1 MRERAVAS
9 AVIRLGVDIFS
20 VSLFLFLP
28 FSFFSL
34 LSSLPSPPRIS
45 HNSKQTTADPSR
57 TLKANPT
64 DSNSPK
70 MQLSLSLFAL
80 LALFTSSALAS
91 FFDSNSF
98 DDDDSFGIG
107 GVGGSG
113 LSGFGGDDRESFLVA
128 VSSRNSS

>member
-1 MRERAVAS
+1 
-9 AVIRLGVDIFS
+9 
-20 VSLFLFLP
+20 
-28 FSFFSL
+28 
-34 LSSLPSPPRIS
+34 
-45 HNSKQTTADPSR
+45 
-57 TLKANPT
+57 
-64 DSNSPK
+64 